1 MKGLSGLYDM
11 ASNAEGAHVADEFGI
26 LKACMFFIGYFSVAV
41 KAGLFKNF
49 IFGIQLPVGVVSLVL
64 VFIVALET
72 DASHGLIWCA
82 P

>member
-1 MKGLSGLYDM
+1 M
-11 ASNAEGAHVADEFGI
+11 ASYTEGVHVADEFGI
-26 LKACMFFIGYFSVAV
+26 LMVCMFFIGYFSVAV

-49 IFGIQLPVGVVSLVL
+49 FFGIQLQVGIVPLVL

-72 DASHGLIWCA
+72 DASHGLIGCA